1 MEKIKKKRGES
12 LLFGFRR
19 KKKREEPFY
28 YEGEEQEITLPSQE
42 NRDTGSATMMQN
54 IPSFDDQQ
62 NEDDVITVKIF
73 PEDEKEREKK
83 ELNIC
88 FSSIIGSR
96 EYQQDRLEYRLREDE
111 FLGAVCDGMGGMS
124 GGELASQ
131 SAIEVLMEQFES
143 MPYPISDIPLFLY
156 QMAKKMDLVVANLE
170 DETGKAIQGGT
181 TVVAVYIYRGKLYY
195 MSVGD
200 SKIYVIRNK
209 KMVSITREHNYKLV
223 LDQSLRENAI
233 SREEYEEEIKRGE
246 ALISY
251 LGMGNIKLID
261 VNQNPFILQDGDMVL
276 LCSDGLYKSFS
287 DREIQEI
294 LELGSENFEQLATVL
309 TETVLKYGKKP
320 LDNCSILLVKY
331 QGEKKIGDDNDG
343 YKEM

>member
-1 MEKIKKKRGES
+1 MERNGGGT
-12 LLFGFRR
+12 LLFGFG
-19 KKKREEPFY
+19 KKKKQKEQFY
-28 YEGEEQEITLPSQE
+28 YEGEEQNITLPPEEDIKSDNITPMPVAQTSDSQLE
-42 NRDTGSATMMQN
+42 
-54 IPSFDDQQ
+54 
-62 NEDDVITVKIF
+62 EDVVTVRIF
-73 PEDEKEREKK
+73 PEDEKEREEK

-88 FSSIIGSR
+88 SSSIIGSR
-96 EYQQDRLEYRLREDE
+96 DYQQDSLEYRLREDE

-131 SAIEVLMEQFES
+131 TAIEVLMEQFDS
-143 MPYPISDIPLFLY
+143 MPYPISNVSSFLY
-156 QMAKKMDLVVANLE
+156 QIAKKMDLVVADLE
-170 DETGKAIQGGT
+170 DENGKPIQGGT
-181 TVVAVYIYRGKLYY
+181 TVVAVYIYKNKLYY

-223 LDQSLRENAI
+223 LDQSLKENAI

-261 VNQNPFILQDGDMVL
+261 INQNPFLLQEGDMIL

-287 DREIQEI
+287 DREIQDI

-331 QGEKKIGDDNDG
+331 QGEKR
-343 YKEM
+343 

>member
-1 MEKIKKKRGES
+1 M
-12 LLFGFRR
+12 LFGFRK

-28 YEGEEQEITLPSQE
+28 YDGEEQDITLPSIHLPLQE
-42 NRDTGSATMMQN
+42 GSTVQPSMTQN
-54 IPSFDDQQ
+54 ISSPGSQLE
-62 NEDDVITVKIF
+62 EDEDVVTVKIF
-73 PEDEKEREKK
+73 PEDEEEREKK

-88 FSSIIGSR
+88 SSSIIGSR

-124 GGELASQ
+124 EGERASQ
-131 SAIEVLMEQFES
+131 LAIELFMEQFEN
-143 MPYPISDIPLFLY
+143 MPSPILDVPAFLY
-156 QMAKKMDLVVANLE
+156 QAAKKMDLAVANLE
-170 DETGKAIQGGT
+170 DETGKPIQSGT
-181 TVVAVYIYRGKLYY
+181 TIVAVYICRGKLYY

-200 SKIYVIRNK
+200 SKIYVVRNK

-233 SREEYEEEIKRGE
+233 SKEEYDEEIKRGE

-261 VNQNPFILQDGDMVL
+261 VNQNPFILQEGDIVL

-287 DREIQEI
+287 DREIQDI

-331 QGEKKIGDDNDG
+331 QGEKR
-343 YKEM
+343 

>member
-1 MEKIKKKRGES
+1 MKN
-12 LLFGFRR
+12 LLFGFR
-19 KKKREEPFY
+19 KKKKQEEFY
-28 YEGEEQEITLPSQE
+28 YEGEEQNISFSQE
-42 NRDTGSATMMQN
+42 IKSKEMMDA
-54 IPSFDDQQ
+54 SFMSPNSTDFSCEQLEEKDI
-62 NEDDVITVKIF
+62 VTVKIF
-73 PEDEKEREKK
+73 PEDEKERQEK

-96 EYQQDRLEYRLREDE
+96 DYQQDSLEYRLREDE

-131 SAIEVLMEQFES
+131 LAIKILMEQFDNA
-143 MPYPISDIPLFLY
+143 PYPISNIPLFLY
-156 QMAKKMDLVVANLE
+156 QAAKKMDLAVADLE
-170 DETGKAIQGGT
+170 DETGKPIQGGT
-181 TVVAVYIYRGKLYY
+181 TVVAVYIYKNKLYY

-200 SKIYVIRNK
+200 SKIYLIRNK

-223 LDQSLRENAI
+223 LDQSLREKAI
-233 SREEYEEEIKRGE
+233 SIEEYEEEIKRGE

-261 VNQNPFILQDGDMVL
+261 INQNPFSLQKGDMVL

-287 DREIQEI
+287 DREIQDI
-294 LELGSENFEQLATVL
+294 LELGSEKFEQLATIL

-331 QGEKKIGDDNDG
+331 QGEQDG
-343 YKEM
+343 R

>member
-1 MEKIKKKRGES
+1 MERNGGGT
-12 LLFGFRR
+12 LLFGFG
-19 KKKREEPFY
+19 KKKKQKEQFY
-28 YEGEEQEITLPSQE
+28 YEGEEQNITLPPEEDIKSDNITSMPVMQMAVAQTSDSQLE
-42 NRDTGSATMMQN
+42 
-54 IPSFDDQQ
+54 
-62 NEDDVITVKIF
+62 EDVVTVKIF
-73 PEDEKEREKK
+73 PEDEKEREEK

-88 FSSIIGSR
+88 SSSIIGSR
-96 EYQQDRLEYRLREDE
+96 DYQQDSLEYRLREDE

-131 SAIEVLMEQFES
+131 TAIEILMEQFDS
-143 MPYPISDIPLFLY
+143 MPYPIANVSSFLY
-156 QMAKKMDLVVANLE
+156 QIAKKMDLAVADLE
-170 DETGKAIQGGT
+170 DENGKPIQGGT
-181 TVVAVYIYRGKLYY
+181 TVVAVYIYKNKLYY

-223 LDQSLRENAI
+223 LDQSLKENAI

-251 LGMGNIKLID
+251 LGMGNVKLID
-261 VNQNPFILQDGDMVL
+261 INQNPFLLQEGDMIL

-287 DREIQEI
+287 DREIQDI

-331 QGEKKIGDDNDG
+331 QGEKR
-343 YKEM
+343 

>member
-1 MEKIKKKRGES
+1 MEKIGDDIIERNGGGN
-12 LLFGFRR
+12 LLFGFGK
-19 KKKREEPFY
+19 KKKREEKFY
-28 YEGEEQEITLPSQE
+28 YEGEEQNITLPSE
-42 NRDTGSATMMQN
+42 DIKFGNIAHTPMMQMAAAE
-54 IPSFDDQQ
+54 PPGTQLEE
-62 NEDDVITVKIF
+62 EDVVTVKIF
-73 PEDEKEREKK
+73 PEDEKEREEK

-88 FSSIIGSR
+88 SSSIIGSR
-96 EYQQDRLEYRLREDE
+96 DYQQDSLEYRLREDE

-131 SAIEVLMEQFES
+131 LAIEILMEQFEDI
-143 MPYPISDIPLFLY
+143 PYPISNVSLFLY
-156 QMAKKMDLVVANLE
+156 QVAKKMDLAVADLE
-170 DETGKAIQGGT
+170 DESGKPIQGGT
-181 TVVAVYIYRGKLYY
+181 TVVAVYIHKNKLYY

-233 SREEYEEEIKRGE
+233 SKEEYEEEMKRGE

-251 LGMGNIKLID
+251 LGMGNVKLID
-261 VNQNPFILQDGDMVL
+261 INQNPFLLQEGDMIL

-287 DREIQEI
+287 DREIQDI
-294 LELGSENFEQLATVL
+294 LELGSENFEQLATIL

-331 QGEKKIGDDNDG
+331 QGEKR
-343 YKEM
+343 

>member
-1 MEKIKKKRGES
+1 M
-12 LLFGFRR
+12 LFGLGK
-19 KKKREEPFY
+19 KKKREEQFY
-28 YEGEEQEITLPSQE
+28 YEGEEQEIMLPPEEDIKLDNITQMS
-42 NRDTGSATMMQN
+42 MMQRGAAE
-54 IPSFDDQQ
+54 PSVSQLRE
-62 NEDDVITVKIF
+62 EDVVTVKIF
-73 PEDEKEREKK
+73 PEDEKERKEK
-83 ELNIC
+83 EWNIC
-88 FSSIIGSR
+88 SSSIIGSR
-96 EYQQDRLEYRLREDE
+96 DYQQDSLEYRFREDE

-131 SAIEVLMEQFES
+131 LAIEILMEQFENV
-143 MPYPISDIPLFLY
+143 PYPISNVSLFLY
-156 QMAKKMDLVVANLE
+156 QTAKKMDLAVADLE
-170 DETGKAIQGGT
+170 DEKGKPIQSGT
-181 TVVAVYIYRGKLYY
+181 TVVAVYIYRNKLYY

-209 KMVSITREHNYKLV
+209 KMVSITREHNYKLI

-261 VNQNPFILQDGDMVL
+261 INQNPFLLQEGDMIL

-287 DREIQEI
+287 DREIQDI

-331 QGEKKIGDDNDG
+331 QGGKR
-343 YKEM
+343 

>member
-1 MEKIKKKRGES
+1 M
-12 LLFGFRR
+12 LFGFGK
-19 KKKREEPFY
+19 KKKREEKFY
-28 YEGEEQEITLPSQE
+28 YEGEEQNITLPPEEDIKSDHITHAPIMQMAASKSS
-42 NRDTGSATMMQN
+42 GSHLEE
-54 IPSFDDQQ
+54 
-62 NEDDVITVKIF
+62 EDVVTVKIF
-73 PEDEKEREKK
+73 PEDEKEREER

-88 FSSIIGSR
+88 SSSIIGSR
-96 EYQQDRLEYRLREDE
+96 DYQQDSLEYRLREDE

-131 SAIEVLMEQFES
+131 LAIEILMEQFES
-143 MPYPISDIPLFLY
+143 IPYPMSNVSFFLY
-156 QMAKKMDLVVANLE
+156 QTAKKMDLAVADLE
-170 DETGKAIQGGT
+170 DETGKPIQGGT
-181 TVVAVYIYRGKLYY
+181 TVVAVYIHKNKLYY

-209 KMVSITREHNYKLV
+209 KMVSITREHNYKLI

-233 SREEYEEEIKRGE
+233 SKEEYEEEMKRGE

-251 LGMGNIKLID
+251 LGMGNVKLID
-261 VNQNPFILQDGDMVL
+261 INQNPFLLQEGDMIL

-287 DREIQEI
+287 DREIQDI

-331 QGEKKIGDDNDG
+331 QGEKR
-343 YKEM
+343 